1 MPRAAGSGT
10 HYEWVLRNK
19 YNGQYNHDSTIELP
33 SVTSVIKSTLAAPA
47 LVGWAYRST
56 RDAISG
62 TVGVLAS
69 DPALR
74 PEDIVDMVEDA
85 DWLEEYLKENRLRP
99 EDVRD
104 ARGEVGTTAHLSLE
118 KLAEAEAP
126 LDLAEKLQ
134 ANPRSTPEQR
144 AVASWFLE
152 AKPTI
157 VATEKIMYS
166 LRHRFSGTV
175 DLIWQDQSGK
185 RILTD
190 LKSRRAG
197 LGVYTSD
204 EAQVGG
210 YQIMY
215 EEMTG
220 LKIDQRSVLLA
231 QDDGKYLEEPVTTS
245 PEVFLHLLAAYRLLK
260 GESGA
265 V

>member
-19 YNGQYNHDSTIELP
+19 YNGQYNHDCTIELP

-62 TVGVLAS
+62 AVGVLAS

-74 PEDIVDMVEDA
+74 PEQIVDMVEDA
-85 DWLEEYLKENRLRP
+85 DWLEEWLKENRLRP

-104 ARGEVGTTAHLSLE
+104 ERGEFGTAAHVSLE

-126 LDLAEKLQ
+126 LDLADKLLS
-134 ANPRSTPEQR
+134 NPRSTPEQR
-144 AVASWFLE
+144 AIATWWLEARPSVVAS
-152 AKPTI
+152 
-157 VATEKIMYS
+157 EKVMYS
-166 LRHRFSGTV
+166 LRHGFSGTV
-175 DLIWQDQSGK
+175 DLISEREFGG
-185 RILTD
+185 LTVTD
-190 LKSRRAG
+190 LKTRRKG

-215 EEMTG
+215 EEMTRTRVQSRT
-220 LKIDQRSVLLA
+220 ILLA
-231 QDDGKYLEEPVTTS
+231 QDDGTPLEVPVSTD
-245 PEVFLHLLAAYRLLK
+245 PEVFLRLLDVYRMLK
-260 GESGA
+260 GEYVA